1 MNHQP
6 YQPTA
11 LMVRGGAK
19 VTLAWRL
26 IGDGW
31 RWIRMDCKGDD
42 NVFKQDWRKLA
53 GFVLKLT
60 GEYDHTLALC
70 FNISNQPQVDSR
82 F

>member
-1 MNHQP
+1 
-6 YQPTA
+6 
-11 LMVRGGAK
+11 
-19 VTLAWRL
+19 
-26 IGDGW
+26 
-31 RWIRMDCKGDD
+31 MDCKGDD